1 MPKSSNKD
9 NELNDEADNG
19 SKWLNT
25 DSECE
30 LLTLSLYIY
39 MENIACFNH
48 GHEFMR
54 ICLITS
60 SFFFSF
66 FVLQILF

>member
-1 MPKSSNKD
+1 MPKSSDKD

-39 MENIACFNH
+39 GKYCM
-48 GHEFMR
+48 
-54 ICLITS
+54 
-60 SFFFSF
+60 
-66 FVLQILF
+66 LQSWT